1 MLIWLTLL
9 NQTNLTTLNEIL
21 LISLFYFI
29 YFIQCFLI
37 KVQKFGYLTL
47 KVDLYVKFIRQ
58 LVVQYYLCLHYL

>member
-47 KVDLYVKFIRQ
+47 KVDLYVKLIRQ
-58 LVVQYYLCLHYL
+58 LAQYYLCLHYL

>member
-21 LISLFYFI
+21 LISLFYLI

-47 KVDLYVKFIRQ
+47 EVDLYVKFIRQ
-58 LVVQYYLCLHYL
+58 LVQY